1 MKKYIKT
8 KIIEAK
14 PMTRGEFSEYRGREI
29 PKNPTD
35 EGYYLEKYPNLHGSW
50 IPKDMFDNNF
60 SEYHEDN
67 LVSTIEPM
75 ISKDYKERFKAEYKQ
90 LYIRYNGLKNMIS
103 KWDKN
108 ELNFEPTCPREIY
121 DVQLKAMSDYMSVLE
136 ERAKLENINL

>member
-1 MKKYIKT
+1 
-8 KIIEAK
+8 
-14 PMTRGEFSEYRGREI
+14 
-29 PKNPTD
+29 
-35 EGYYLEKYPNLHGSW
+35 
-50 IPKDMFDNNF
+50 
-60 SEYHEDN
+60 
-67 LVSTIEPM
+67 M